1 MELTLTRRIV
11 PYAERPKTSRIE
23 IDSFVSGTSFLPPAF
38 ELLPRLLLLLDDE
51 DQNAENVAE
60 IIRIDPNLTADILH
74 IANSAARGGRQRADS
89 LSDAIIRVGLREIFR
104 AVARIVTGP
113 AFETQD
119 AFAIHGIDLWRHS
132 LCVAIASQVLARE
145 LTDIDPEVAYTAG
158 LLHDIGKV
166 VLARAASEDY
176 FHMLAAAAD
185 QHLPVFEAEYESY
198 RESHPAIAGRLLR
211 AWFFPPRIIEA
222 VAHHHNPL
230 ATKEHARIAAIVY
243 FGNVIAY
250 RLNQGNSFPLYA
262 ANPDPNVLALLNM
275 ESRHLDFLQEQT
287 NELFRRE
294 QERLC

>member
-1 MELTLTRRIV
+1 MTLTRRII
-11 PYAERPKTSRIE
+11 PYAERPKTSRLE

-38 ELLPRLLLLLDDE
+38 ELLPRLLLLLEDADE
-51 DQNAENVAE
+51 NAEDVAE

-74 IANSAARGGRQRADS
+74 IANSAARGGRQRTDS

-104 AVARIVTGP
+104 AVSRIVTGP

-119 AFAIHGIDLWRHS
+119 VFAVHGIDLWRHS

-166 VLARAASEDY
+166 VLAQAIGEDY
-176 FHMLAAAAD
+176 FHMLAASAD
-185 QHLPVFEAEYESY
+185 QHVSDFEAENESFH
-198 RESHPAIAGRLLR
+198 EIHSAVAGRLLR
-211 AWFFPPRIIEA
+211 AWFFPASIIEA
-222 VAHHHNPL
+222 VVHHHNPE
-230 ATKEHARIAAIVY
+230 ASKEHAQIAALIY
-243 FGNVIAY
+243 FGNIIAY
-250 RLNQGNSFPLYA
+250 RLNQGNRFPLYA
-262 ANPDPNVLALLNM
+262 ADPDPGVLALLNL
-275 ESRHLDFLQEQT
+275 ELLHLEGLQEQT